1 MANVK
6 LSQRELDLVTNTD
19 FILTKNNIIAKVFDL
34 FGELSEYEIK
44 AANNFL
50 DDDIKIVSPKI
61 SKGENYEGLP
71 WVMLDYP
78 RYFTAKDIFAI
89 RTYFWWG
96 NYFSVSL
103 HLKGRFKNKLQVT
116 SLKAHESQDWF
127 LCCNEDEWQ
136 HHFRKDNYKL
146 LSEFSEEE
154 IQQLS
159 FIKVSKKISLHQWDD
174 AEPFLKETFAKML
187 ALLQKK

>member
-34 FGELSEYEIK
+34 FGDLSEYEIK
-44 AANNFL
+44 ASNNFL
-50 DDDIKIVSPKI
+50 SDEIKIISPKI

-78 RYFTAKDIFAI
+78 RYFTAKDVFAI

-96 NYFSVSL
+96 NFFSVTL
-103 HLKGRFKNKLQVT
+103 HLKGRFRKQFQIKNFK
-116 SLKAHESQDWF
+116 SEISDWF
-127 LCCNEDEWQ
+127 LCCNENEWQ
-136 HHFRKDNYKL
+136 HHFRNDNYKL
-146 LSEFSEEE
+146 LDEFSEEE

-159 FIKVSKKISLHQWDD
+159 FIKLAKKIPLHQWD
-174 AEPFLKETFAKML
+174 EVELFLKETFENMFG
-187 ALLQKK
+187 LLQKKN